1 MGTAVLFLGVL
12 LLGLLAGALTG
23 ISASPVVGPLLPLL
37 FALLSTGGGFWY
49 LKSSTGSG
57 WNRTV
62 QRKALLL
69 GLQLIIFVVG
79 FTPGLWLGAA
89 AKLHSDRI
97 WHVDSA
103 RHPSYGRLKFADIR
117 LLAVVIRL
125 DDQMERAGLAQDQ
138 RRRILE
144 ELVAAMA
151 KRASNEA
158 LSSDDADALTAILAS
173 TAILTSM
180 EASPAHE
187 KNDRSNFRDPVAIE
201 RPLEGSPL
209 NRLLE
214 RLKGEKRSA

>member
-12 LLGLLAGALTG
+12 LLGLLAGTLTG

-57 WNRTV
+57 WDRTS

-69 GLQLIIFVVG
+69 GLQLIVFVFG

-97 WHVDSA
+97 WHVESA
-103 RHPSYGRLKFADIR
+103 RHPSYGSLKFTDVR

-125 DDQMERAGLAQDQ
+125 DDQMERAGLAQEQ
-138 RRRILE
+138 RQRILE
-144 ELVAAMA
+144 QLVATMA
-151 KRASNEA
+151 KHA
-158 LSSDDADALTAILAS
+158 SDDVLSANDVAALTATLAS
-173 TAILTSM
+173 VG
-180 EASPAHE
+180 ASPVKAESDGFLH
-187 KNDRSNFRDPVAIE
+187 FRDPVAIE
-201 RPLEGSPL
+201 VPAP
-209 NRLLE
+209 NRLFEL
-214 RLKGEKRSA
+214 LNGEKGHA